1 MRVSAVT
8 KKRNGLESK
17 HWVAM
22 GERDDAVQIT
32 LPDALAEQAE
42 RAGLLAP
49 ERVEKWPRNELKS
62 KAWDQLSS
70 IVERTDEM
78 SDPAAMSPEEVAF
91 EIKKMR
97 AEKRANQ
104 GA

>member
-1 MRVSAVT
+1 MT
-8 KKRNGLESK
+8 T
-17 HWVAM
+17 
-22 GERDDAVQIT
+22 VQIT

-49 ERVEKWPRNELKS
+49 ERVEKWLRDELKS
-62 KAWDQLSS
+62 KAWDNLSA
-70 IVERTDEM
+70 IVERTGAM
-78 SDPAAMSPEEVAF
+78 PDPAAMSPEELAF

-104 GA
+104 GV

>member
-1 MRVSAVT
+1 MA
-8 KKRNGLESK
+8 
-17 HWVAM
+17 
-22 GERDDAVQIT
+22 
-32 LPDALAEQAE
+32 
-42 RAGLLAP
+42 
-49 ERVEKWPRNELKS
+49 RNELKS